1 MDSLFP
7 VFIFF
12 ALVAVTIAKGAR
24 MVPQGSKWVVQRLG
38 KYHCTLDPGLNVI
51 MPYVDSVADKVTTKD
66 VVREI
71 PTQEVTTRH
80 IAVITSCEGMS
91 RTMSLVV
98 TL

>member
-38 KYHCTLDPGLNVI
+38 KYHCTLNPGSTSSFRTSTASL
-51 MPYVDSVADKVTTKD
+51 
-66 VVREI
+66 
-71 PTQEVTTRH
+71 TR
-80 IAVITSCEGMS
+80 
-91 RTMSLVV
+91 
-98 TL
+98 